1 MTRQLLLVEKTGGST
16 STGIEIAHMAAVATG
31 VEAPA
36 SRAWQPFEDAIDA
49 TTVRTT
55 KYAIRRA
62 CPDAPEHPRV
72 NVEPLAT
79 FRSDGDTTEQLT
91 LADV

>member
-1 MTRQLLLVEKTGGST
+1 MTIQQLPVKKTGGPT
-16 STGIEIAHMAAVATG
+16 PTGIEIARMAAVATG
-31 VEAPA
+31 AEAPA

-49 TTVRTT
+49 TIVRTT
-55 KYAIRRA
+55 EYAIRRA

-72 NVEPLAT
+72 NAEPLAT